1 MDLDEVV
8 ADGAPFH
15 HRAAPFKVEE
25 LTFST
30 PSDSVWASASSINQL
45 KSSTSKSTTDSGFIS
60 GVNLSDNISSS
71 GEDYSS
77 ETTNMKI
84 ANVPTLSSLSD
95 QGHSDCLQKKGN
107 LNLNDLDSQSTS
119 HSNLNYNAKP
129 ITLEDLLR
137 QDEDGDTP
145 LHLAVLQGF
154 IEIVFSLV
162 RIFPEPWF
170 LEVPNKRSQTPLH
183 LAVLT
188 NQAPLVRRLVVGG
201 ANVQSRDRHGNT
213 PLHLACRDGH
223 VDCVKALC
231 MPVSQEEREVALL
244 HHDIPPQPLPQDLEQ
259 RNYDGQMPLHLAVM
273 SGHLQVVRQLCC
285 FGANVDAVEGKN
297 GRTPLHYAVERRWP
311 AVLHFLVAQCGAKL
325 EAVTYCGYS
334 AYQLA
339 TVAAPML
346 AVLLVQLGAK
356 PRPMPLDISSGSDND
371 SDGDSQI
378 WRPDKEQDLALFQN
392 TLHLTT

>member
-1 MDLDEVV
+1 MWHQMDHMDLDEVV

-137 QDEDGDTP
+137 QDEDGDT
-145 LHLAVLQGF
+145 
-154 IEIVFSLV
+154 
-162 RIFPEPWF
+162 
-170 LEVPNKRSQTPLH
+170 
-183 LAVLT
+183 
-188 NQAPLVRRLVVGG
+188 
-201 ANVQSRDRHGNT
+201 
-213 PLHLACRDGH
+213 
-223 VDCVKALC
+223 
-231 MPVSQEEREVALL
+231 
-244 HHDIPPQPLPQDLEQ
+244 
-259 RNYDGQMPLHLAVM
+259 
-273 SGHLQVVRQLCC
+273 
-285 FGANVDAVEGKN
+285 
-297 GRTPLHYAVERRWP
+297 
-311 AVLHFLVAQCGAKL
+311 
-325 EAVTYCGYS
+325 
-334 AYQLA
+334 
-339 TVAAPML
+339 
-346 AVLLVQLGAK
+346 
-356 PRPMPLDISSGSDND
+356 
-371 SDGDSQI
+371 
-378 WRPDKEQDLALFQN
+378 
-392 TLHLTT
+392 